1 MNLTWDL
8 DILYK
13 GYDDPKYSRDL
24 EEATKLIKEINDK
37 RNGKSYIWIF

>member
-13 GYDDPKYSRDL
+13 GYDDPKYLNDV
-24 EEATKLIKEINDK
+24 EKVKKLIKYIN
-37 RNGKSYIWIF
+37 